1 MSWTE
6 SYPTDFADPAAI
18 AVGDEVL
25 PLERTIGLT
34 DMVAYAG
41 ATWDWH
47 KLHYDTAYVAEKR
60 LPGPIVDGQVYG
72 ALLVETLQDWLG
84 PQSFVRELEFTF
96 RNLVFA
102 GETLR
107 CAGTVTEV
115 GADRITVEM
124 TVVVVAEDGTDGR
137 AAAAP
142 CRAVVLLGTPDG
154 PGAGAAR

>member
-1 MSWTE
+1 MSAV
-6 SYPTDFADPAAI
+6 DHAAI
-18 AVGDEVL
+18 AVGDQVP
-25 PLERTIGLT
+25 PLERTITLV

-47 KLHYDTAYVAEKR
+47 KLHYDQAYVAEKK

-72 ALLVETLQDWLG
+72 ALLVEMLQDWLG
-84 PQSFVRELEFTF
+84 PQSFVHELEFTF

-107 CAGTVTEV
+107 CAGTVVEIS
-115 GADRITVEM
+115 ADRLVAELS
-124 TVVVVAEDGTDGR
+124 VVVGAEDGSDGR

-142 CRAVVLLGTPDG
+142 CRAVVLLGQPDG
-154 PGAGAAR
+154 PGAQ

>member
-1 MSWTE
+1 MTWTDA
-6 SYPTDFADPAAI
+6 YPTEFVDHASI
-18 AVGDEVL
+18 AVGDTV
-25 PLERTIGLT
+25 PQLERTITLT

-47 KLHYDTAYVAEKR
+47 KLHYDMDYVAEKK

-72 ALLVETLQDWLG
+72 ALLVEMLQDWLG
-84 PQSFVRELEFTF
+84 PQSFVHKLDFAF

-107 CAGTVTEV
+107 CSGEVTEV
-115 GADRITVEM
+115 AEDRITVSM
-124 TVVVVAEDGTDGR
+124 QVVVVDAEGNDGR

-142 CRAVVLLGTPDG
+142 CSAVVLLGTPDG
-154 PGAGAAR
+154 PGASA

>member
-1 MSWTE
+1 MT
-6 SYPTDFADPAAI
+6 I
-18 AVGDEVL
+18 AVGDTV
-25 PLERTIGLT
+25 PVLERTIGLT

-47 KLHYDTAYVAEKR
+47 KLHYDAAYVAEKK

-72 ALLVETLQDWLG
+72 ALLVEMLQDWLG
-84 PQSFVRELEFTF
+84 PQSFVHELEFTF

-107 CAGTVTEV
+107 CSGVVASVD
-115 GADRITVEM
+115 ADRLSVDM

-142 CRAVVLLGTPDG
+142 CRAVVLLGRPDG
-154 PGAGAAR
+154 PGAS

>member
-1 MSWTE
+1 MI
-6 SYPTDFADPAAI
+6 DHAAI
-18 AVGDEVL
+18 TVGDAV
-25 PLERTIGLT
+25 PALERTIGLT

-47 KLHYDTAYVAEKR
+47 KLHYDTAYVAEKK

-72 ALLVETLQDWLG
+72 ALLVEMLQDWLG
-84 PQSFVRELEFTF
+84 PQSFVHELEFTF

-102 GETLR
+102 DETLR

-115 GADRITVEM
+115 APDRITVEM
-124 TVVVVAEDGTDGR
+124 SVVVVTDDGSDGR

-154 PGAGAAR
+154 PGAGAGA

>member
-1 MSWTE
+1 MT
-6 SYPTDFADPAAI
+6 AI
-18 AVGDEVL
+18 AVGDAIP

-47 KLHYDTAYVAEKR
+47 KLHYDQAYVAEKK

-72 ALLVETLQDWLG
+72 ALLVEMLQDWLG
-84 PQSFVRELEFTF
+84 PQSFVHELEFTF

-107 CAGTVTEV
+107 CAGTVVEIS
-115 GADRITVEM
+115 ADRLVAELS
-124 TVVVVAEDGTDGR
+124 VVVVAEDGSDGR

-142 CRAVVLLGTPDG
+142 CRAVVLLGQPDG
-154 PGAGAAR
+154 PGAQ

>member
-1 MSWTE
+1 MSWTD
-6 SYPTDFADPAAI
+6 SYPTDFVDPTTI
-18 AVGDEVL
+18 AVGAETP

-47 KLHYDTAYVAEKR
+47 KLHYDTAYAAEKA

-72 ALLVETLQDWLG
+72 ALLVEMLQDWLG
-84 PQSFVRELEFTF
+84 PQSFVHRLDFSF

-107 CAGTVTEV
+107 CAGRVTEV
-115 GADRITVEM
+115 GTDRITVEM

-154 PGAGAAR
+154 PGAEASR

>member
-1 MSWTE
+1 M
-6 SYPTDFADPAAI
+6 PT
-18 AVGDEVL
+18 
-25 PLERTIGLT
+25 LERTIGLT

-47 KLHYDTAYVAEKR
+47 KLHYDAAYVAEKK

-72 ALLVETLQDWLG
+72 ALLVEMLQDWLG
-84 PQSFVRELEFTF
+84 PQSFVHELEFTF

-107 CAGTVTEV
+107 CSGTVASV
-115 GADRITVEM
+115 GDDRISVDM
-124 TVVVVAEDGTDGR
+124 TVVVVADDGTDGR

-142 CRAVVLLGTPDG
+142 CRAVVLLGQPDG
-154 PGAGAAR
+154 PGAS